1 MMQVRH
7 HEGRGFQ
14 VIMDRRKE
22 LIKRI
27 SALALAAMMM
37 LSMSDFAL
45 AEVLAT
51 PETAVQAE
59 QQESGDEQNAA
70 ENMTSEEGET
80 SDPEGE
86 GTVTGGD
93 AGQND
98 TPAADGENGGESGTA
113 GENGGTEGEG
123 GEEPAPEPA
132 VPEIQKITVSIAA
145 NRDDT
150 MKVTWTPIEG
160 AATYTVTKEVCS
172 AYNAG
177 QTFSEGDAV
186 TQTADTQYTFGK
198 LFPGRRY
205 TFTVTAA
212 DAEGKV
218 VGTTET
224 PASAQPV
231 ITPAARRGRSSRTVG
246 ASRITFANGGTN
258 LRTYASEGHSGYAV
272 VQGGCTDGTY
282 AYYLMVSS
290 SNQHGKIV
298 KVRMSD
304 RAIVKKSAKLDI
316 WHGNGMTYDSR
327 RHQLV
332 ISSRDDPDYG
342 VYRRQQLT
350 CVDPDSLT
358 IISGRQKNV
367 SYSHFASDSR
377 RKYGIASVA
386 YVAKYDVYIAD
397 QRETHDL
404 MVIDPETF
412 QVMGMIGTKIMAKYP
427 GVYQGMDGDEQ
438 YAYMLLSSD
447 GNTQKNNL
455 ILAMDWNSSL
465 LIDGSGHRRQ
475 FYAGTWN
482 CANNK
487 QPVAVYKLNTSYE
500 VENIY
505 HTTDSAGR
513 THFYLSEYFANQQYT
528 TKKVQEAYQVKWKK
542 VKKKVKVAYKVKKR
556 VKWKKYKTKRGKT
569 KWKYKTVK
577 VTKYK
582 WKKKKV
588 WTYKTK
594 YRTVTKTVPL
604 YKDRVDYVYDL
615 GVI

>member
-1 MMQVRH
+1 MN
-7 HEGRGFQ
+7 
-14 VIMDRRKE
+14 RRKE

-45 AEVLAT
+45 AEVLAVT
-51 PETAVQAE
+51 ETGVQAE
-59 QQESGDEQNAA
+59 QQEQVSDQNAENTGTVKENADNGSEGDGTVTDGDTGQSGSSGDEGPSG
-70 ENMTSEEGET
+70 SE
-80 SDPEGE
+80 
-86 GTVTGGD
+86 
-93 AGQND
+93 
-98 TPAADGENGGESGTA
+98 TA
-113 GENGGTEGEG
+113 GGAGTGIDNGEPAGEG
-123 GEEPAPEPA
+123 GKEPSEEPAE
-132 VPEIQKITVSIAA
+132 PEIQNIAVSIAE
-145 NRDDT
+145 NKDDT
-150 MKVTWTPIEG
+150 MKITWTPVEG
-160 AATYTVTKEVCS
+160 AVTYTVIKEVCS

-186 TQTADTQYTFGK
+186 TETADTEFTFNK

-205 TFTVTAA
+205 TFSVTAA
-212 DAEGKV
+212 DEEGRV
-218 VGTTET
+218 TGTTEA

-231 ITPAARRGRSSRTVG
+231 ITPLTKHGRSGRTLGAARM
-246 ASRITFANGGTN
+246 TFANGSTN
-258 LRTYASEGHSGYAV
+258 LRAYANEAYAGYAV

-304 RAIVKKSAKLDI
+304 MAIVKKSAKLDI
-316 WHGNGMTYDSR
+316 WHGNGMAYDSR

-350 CVDPDSLT
+350 CVDADSLT
-358 IISGRQKNV
+358 IIGGRQRNV

-377 RKYGIASVA
+377 RSYGIASVA
-386 YVAKYDVYIAD
+386 YSAKYDVYIAD
-397 QRETHDL
+397 QRQTHDL

-412 QVMGMIGTKIMAKYP
+412 EVMGMINTTITAKYP
-427 GVYQGMDGDEQ
+427 GVYQGMDGDDQ
-438 YAYMLLSSD
+438 YAYQLLSSD
-447 GNTQKNNL
+447 GNTQRSNL
-455 ILAMDWNSSL
+455 ILALDWNSSQ
-465 LIDGSGHRRQ
+465 LIDADGHRREY
-475 FYAGTWN
+475 YAGTWN
-482 CANNK
+482 CTNNK

-500 VENIY
+500 AENIY

-513 THFYLSEYFANQQYT
+513 THFYLSEYFANPQYMNQT
-528 TKKVQEAYQVKWKK
+528 VQEAYKVKWKK
-542 VKKKVKVAYKVKKR
+542 VKKKVKVAYKVNKR
-556 VKWKKYKTKRGKT
+556 VKWKKYKTKNGKI
-569 KWKYKTVK
+569 KWKYKKVK

-594 YRTVTKTVPL
+594 YRTVTKRVQIH
-604 YKDRVDYVYDL
+604 DRVDYVYDL